1 MKKVIALALTL
12 ALGASM
18 VACAPKV
25 EEKPVEVVPT
35 YKTGVGAVI
44 SAKPVDATADKD
56 GSVQV
61 NTTIVVATFDQD
73 GKVVSAT
80 LDTAQQTA
88 KITAEGKVNGDID
101 LRTKVEKG
109 ADYGMAKVSEIKK
122 EIDAQYLALTD
133 WMVGKT
139 VAEITGIKTLDKGD
153 GSNTM
158 VPDIED
164 LKASVTITVGD
175 CFEALKKAEAN
186 AIPTSGVVA
195 KTGLGTV
202 VAAAPVDATADKNG
216 SVEITTTI
224 AGVSF
229 DAEGK
234 VVAAIFDAAQQK
246 ATFTTKGAF
255 EGEIDLRTKVE
266 KGADYGMAK
275 VSEIGKEIDAQYK
288 ALGEWMVGKTVA
300 EITAIK
306 TLDKGDGQYTMVPDI
321 EDLKASVTI
330 TVADQF
336 AALAKA
342 EANAK

>member
-153 GSNTM
+153 GSH
-158 VPDIED
+158 
-164 LKASVTITVGD
+164 
-175 CFEALKKAEAN
+175 
-186 AIPTSGVVA
+186 
-195 KTGLGTV
+195 
-202 VAAAPVDATADKNG
+202 
-216 SVEITTTI
+216 
-224 AGVSF
+224 
-229 DAEGK
+229 
-234 VVAAIFDAAQQK
+234 
-246 ATFTTKGAF
+246 
-255 EGEIDLRTKVE
+255 
-266 KGADYGMAK
+266 
-275 VSEIGKEIDAQYK
+275 
-288 ALGEWMVGKTVA
+288 
-300 EITAIK
+300 
-306 TLDKGDGQYTMVPDI
+306 TMVPDI